1 MQSLKNTRGLWQM
14 LGVLIVSLILCDN
27 SLGLIDSHDPIPYT
41 EALIRAVPVF
51 KIHLDN
57 CTL

>member
-1 MQSLKNTRGLWQM
+1 MQSLKNTRD

-27 SLGLIDSHDPIPYT
+27 SLGLIDSHDPISYT

-51 KIHLDN
+51 KINLDN
-57 CTL
+57 YTL